1 MLNKDFD
8 LKGIDAPLISVVVP
22 IFNVQDYLRECIDS
36 ILGQTYK
43 NIEIILVDD
52 GSNDDCPQICDEYK
66 LKDERISVIHKENG
80 GLSDARNKGL
90 EFSTG
95 EYICFIDSDDYIDCK
110 FIEKLFKLVIENGSD
125 IAICS
130 YYKTSES
137 SVCIDEQEKECVEL
151 YGGEEIISRIF
162 LDNYLKYIVA
172 WNKLYKKSLFK
183 GISYP
188 VGLIHEDE
196 ATTCQLFFSAR
207 KVVLTNSK
215 LYFYRIRESSITN
228 STMSVHK
235 LQAKLDALSIRRSF
249 FKEKQLFEYYSKDI
263 LVYLKQIS
271 KNCYIAQTID
281 IQYMKK
287 MEQEFRK
294 IYISAD
300 KRAWNIKNK
309 IIMFLTYI
317 NPRLYGRIKL

>member
-110 FIEKLFKLVIENGSD
+110 FIEKLFKLVI
-125 IAICS
+125 
-130 YYKTSES
+130 
-137 SVCIDEQEKECVEL
+137 
-151 YGGEEIISRIF
+151 
-162 LDNYLKYIVA
+162 
-172 WNKLYKKSLFK
+172 
-183 GISYP
+183 
-188 VGLIHEDE
+188 
-196 ATTCQLFFSAR
+196 
-207 KVVLTNSK
+207 
-215 LYFYRIRESSITN
+215 
-228 STMSVHK
+228 
-235 LQAKLDALSIRRSF
+235 
-249 FKEKQLFEYYSKDI
+249 
-263 LVYLKQIS
+263 
-271 KNCYIAQTID
+271 
-281 IQYMKK
+281 
-287 MEQEFRK
+287 
-294 IYISAD
+294 
-300 KRAWNIKNK
+300 
-309 IIMFLTYI
+309 
-317 NPRLYGRIKL
+317 

>member
-1 MLNKDFD
+1 M
-8 LKGIDAPLISVVVP
+8 
-22 IFNVQDYLRECIDS
+22 
-36 ILGQTYK
+36 
-43 NIEIILVDD
+43 
-52 GSNDDCPQICDEYK
+52 
-66 LKDERISVIHKENG
+66 
-80 GLSDARNKGL
+80 
-90 EFSTG
+90 
-95 EYICFIDSDDYIDCK
+95 
-110 FIEKLFKLVIENGSD
+110 
-125 IAICS
+125 
-130 YYKTSES
+130 
-137 SVCIDEQEKECVEL
+137 
-151 YGGEEIISRIF
+151 
-162 LDNYLKYIVA
+162 
-172 WNKLYKKSLFK
+172 FK